1 MIWANR
7 QAKSAH
13 GSKVGQSEPFEDDV
27 TKKLKELKEQNKQF
41 RANTTRPNNSCG
53 FINFG
58 MIYWIVLMVLCL

>member
-27 TKKLKELKEQNKQF
+27 TKKLKILKEQNKHNPPQQQLW
-41 RANTTRPNNSCG
+41 
-53 FINFG
+53 
-58 MIYWIVLMVLCL
+58 IYKFWHDQLNCTHGTLPVIKL